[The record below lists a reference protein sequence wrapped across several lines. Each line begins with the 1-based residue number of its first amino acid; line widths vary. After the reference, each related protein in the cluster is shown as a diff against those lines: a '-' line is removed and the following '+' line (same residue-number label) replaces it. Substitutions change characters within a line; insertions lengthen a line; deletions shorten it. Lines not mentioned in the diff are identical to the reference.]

1 MRRYNSRCSVAHPEA
16 KTQKQTLNR
25 KNLDKSINPLSK
37 HAGEHKQ
44 LKSIK
49 L

>member
-1 MRRYNSRCSVAHPEA
+1 MRRYNSRCSVAHPET
-16 KTQKQTLNR
+16 KTQTQTLNK
-25 KNLDKSINPLSK
+25 KNLDKSLNPLIK

-44 LKSIK
+44 LKPIK